1 MGDAGIV
8 PAKTMV
14 NSTNKRRILLVDDHG
29 IVRSGMRSLIELEDD
44 LEVTGEAGSGME
56 ALQLIRKQDFDIVL
70 LDISMPDKNG
80 VDTLRDMQRIK
91 PELSVLILSGYAE
104 ELYALNL
111 IRSGCRG
118 YLSKDADPA
127 EIIKAIRT
135 ICNGRRY
142 VSVEL
147 ADLLANELIK
157 PSDKRMHETLSEREF
172 QVFYKLASGK
182 SPTDIANEL
191 FLSVKTVSTYRARV
205 LEKMNLKTNADLT
218 YYAIKNELIN

>member
-1 MGDAGIV
+1 VGDAGIV

-29 IVRSGMRSLIELEDD
+29 IGRSGMRSLIELEDD

>member
-91 PELSVLILSGYAE
+91 PELAVLILSGYAE

>member
-1 MGDAGIV
+1 
-8 PAKTMV
+8 MV

-44 LEVTGEAGSGME
+44 LEVTAEASSGME

-91 PELSVLILSGYAE
+91 PELAVLILSGYAE

-118 YLSKDADPA
+118 YLSKDADPS

-142 VSVEL
+142 VSAEL

-157 PSDKRMHETLSEREF
+157 PSDKRMHEMLSEREF

>member
-1 MGDAGIV
+1 
-8 PAKTMV
+8 MV

-91 PELSVLILSGYAE
+91 PELAVLILSGYAE